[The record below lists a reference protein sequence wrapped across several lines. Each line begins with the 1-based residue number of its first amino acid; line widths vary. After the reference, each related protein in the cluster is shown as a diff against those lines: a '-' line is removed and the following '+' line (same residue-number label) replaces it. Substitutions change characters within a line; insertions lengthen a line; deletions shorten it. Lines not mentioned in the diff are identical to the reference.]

1 MATKNLYYAYIDNFY
16 EYLVTVPGTIKKQHL
31 NIVTLAHPRMLATS
45 MTLPVEILRAAAQA
59 NLTRPRQ
66 SVSLHVMAKAPG
78 NIELA
83 DGLSLASQGFDP
95 DVSADVLLIPAIWRN
110 PHRVLKEE
118 RWQLD
123 LITTAAAR
131 GTTICSVGT
140 GSYLLAETGLLDNR
154 VATTHWHWFDDF
166 SRKFPLVKL
175 RRDRLIT
182 QSNGLFCVG
191 SVNSIADLMV
201 YLATSLFSLKSA
213 TAIENQF
220 SPEIRRRFTPHE
232 LGELGESHDDEKI
245 LDAQIYLQNN
255 FKDRLDLNALSRLV
269 ELNPRTFNRRFKAAL
284 GVTPSSYINNLRMEE
299 AKGLLHHSNLPI
311 AEIGWAVGIQDS
323 SHFAQCFR
331 LHAGVSPRQF
341 REAVRGKSFSI

>member
-1 MATKNLYYAYIDNFY
+1 MGTKNLYYVNPDKIY
-16 EYLVTVPGTIKKQHL
+16 EYLATVPGSIKKKHI
-31 NIVTLAHPRMLATS
+31 NIVSLAHPRMLATS

-59 NLTRPRQ
+59 SHTRPRQ
-66 SVSLHVMAKAPG
+66 SVSLHVMAKEPG

-83 DGLSLASQGFDP
+83 NGLSIASQGFDP
-95 DVSADVLLIPAIWRN
+95 DVSADILLIPAIWRN

-166 SRKFPLVKL
+166 SAHFPLVKL

-201 YLATSLFSLKSA
+201 YLATTLFSLKSA
-213 TAIENQF
+213 TRHRKSVLARN
-220 SPEIRRRFTPHE
+220 ST
-232 LGELGESHDDEKI
+232 S
-245 LDAQIYLQNN
+245 IY
-255 FKDRLDLNALSRLV
+255 
-269 ELNPRTFNRRFKAAL
+269 AA
-284 GVTPSSYINNLRMEE
+284 
-299 AKGLLHHSNLPI
+299 
-311 AEIGWAVGIQDS
+311 
-323 SHFAQCFR
+323 
-331 LHAGVSPRQF
+331 
-341 REAVRGKSFSI
+341 